1 MAFDP
6 VQEDCLRLILA
17 AMEREG
23 ADPASDAAFIERA
36 SEAYRLDPATLIH
49 TDRDRSFHLVAMAT
63 ELADYRA
70 PFAPSEAEAEQLFSQ
85 AEDYLR
91 EAVELDPRNWDA
103 QRMLATMRS
112 ISDDALID
120 YLIENLPAV
129 EDDLKTLIESAAN
142 PYEQEFAHD
151 LGRRAHQRWLAAL
164 ASRLLIAGRYRMAL
178 SYAER
183 ALEANP
189 LDLAGA
195 RHTGMLALGK
205 LEVEADE
212 LRRFRS
218 RHAAAYQDR
227 ASSRTGRLGGHRP
240 DAWSLI
246 TEMSL
251 AYRTFDFDRA
261 TALLQALMRSYP
273 HPAQALYLQAEFP
286 DGVFSRVHV
295 QPGSDDELILALS
308 EATPLLQ
315 EGMGTPDAASFAIWV
330 AEHELVQT
338 ALTDQDRAMIAQVEG
353 GGPIGGA
360 R

>member
-1 MAFDP
+1 
-6 VQEDCLRLILA
+6 
-17 AMEREG
+17 
-23 ADPASDAAFIERA
+23 
-36 SEAYRLDPATLIH
+36 
-49 TDRDRSFHLVAMAT
+49 
-63 ELADYRA
+63 
-70 PFAPSEAEAEQLFSQ
+70 
-85 AEDYLR
+85 
-91 EAVELDPRNWDA
+91 
-103 QRMLATMRS
+103 
-112 ISDDALID
+112 
-120 YLIENLPAV
+120 
-129 EDDLKTLIESAAN
+129 
-142 PYEQEFAHD
+142 
-151 LGRRAHQRWLAAL
+151 
-164 ASRLLIAGRYRMAL
+164 MAL

-205 LEVEADE
+205 LEVEAEE

-251 AYRTFDFDRA
+251 AYRAFDFDRA

-330 AEHELVQT
+330 AEHELVQA
-338 ALTDQDRAMIAQVEG
+338 ALTDQDRAMIAQAEG
-353 GGPIGGA
+353 GGPIGGT

>member
-23 ADPASDAAFIERA
+23 ADPSSDAAFIERA
-36 SEAYRLDPATLIH
+36 GETYRLDPAALIH
-49 TDRDRSFHLVAMAT
+49 TDRDRSFHLVAMAA
-63 ELADYRA
+63 ELADYRT
-70 PFAPSEAEAEQLFSQ
+70 PFAPSEAEAEQLFAQ

-91 EAVELDPRNWDA
+91 EAVELDPGNWDA
-103 QRMLATMRS
+103 QRMLATIRS
-112 ISDDALID
+112 TSDDSLID

-129 EDDLKTLIESAAN
+129 EKDLQALIENAAD
-142 PYEQEFAHD
+142 PYEREFARD

-178 SYAER
+178 SYAEG

-189 LDLAGA
+189 LDPAGA

-205 LEVEADE
+205 LEVEPGE
-212 LRRFRS
+212 LELYRS

-227 ASSRTGRLGGHRP
+227 ASCRSGRLGGHRP

-251 AYRTFDFDRA
+251 AYRAFDFDRA
-261 TALLQALMRSYP
+261 TAILRALMRSYP
-273 HPAQALYLQAEFP
+273 HPAQALYFQAEFP
-286 DGVFSRVHV
+286 DGMFSRVHV
-295 QPGSDDELILALS
+295 QPDGDDELILALS

-315 EGMGTPDAASFAIWV
+315 EGMGTPDAASFAVWI
-330 AEHELVQT
+330 ADHELVQA
-338 ALTDQDRAMIAQVEG
+338 ALTDQDRAMIAQAEG
-353 GGPIGGA
+353 GNPSGGA

>member
-1 MAFDP
+1 
-6 VQEDCLRLILA
+6 
-17 AMEREG
+17 MEREG

-85 AEDYLR
+85 AEDYCARPSSSTLGIGTR
-91 EAVELDPRNWDA
+91 
-103 QRMLATMRS
+103 RMLVTMRS

-227 ASSRTGRLGGHRP
+227 VSSRTGRLGGHRP

-251 AYRTFDFDRA
+251 AYRVFDFDRA

-286 DGVFSRVHV
+286 DGVFRACTCS
-295 QPGSDDELILALS
+295 PA
-308 EATPLLQ
+308 AT
-315 EGMGTPDAASFAIWV
+315 TS
-330 AEHELVQT
+330 
-338 ALTDQDRAMIAQVEG
+338 
-353 GGPIGGA
+353 
-360 R
+360 

>member
-23 ADPASDAAFIERA
+23 ADPASDAAFIERT
-36 SEAYRLDPATLIH
+36 SEIYRLDPATLIH

-129 EDDLKTLIESAAN
+129 EDDLKTLIESAAG

-178 SYAER
+178 SHAER

-189 LDLAGA
+189 LDPAGA

-205 LEVEADE
+205 LEVEAEE

-227 ASSRTGRLGGHRP
+227 ASSRSGRLGGHRP
-240 DAWSLI
+240 DAWS
-246 TEMSL
+246 SSP
-251 AYRTFDFDRA
+251 R
-261 TALLQALMRSYP
+261 
-273 HPAQALYLQAEFP
+273 
-286 DGVFSRVHV
+286 
-295 QPGSDDELILALS
+295 
-308 EATPLLQ
+308 
-315 EGMGTPDAASFAIWV
+315 
-330 AEHELVQT
+330 
-338 ALTDQDRAMIAQVEG
+338 
-353 GGPIGGA
+353 
-360 R
+360 